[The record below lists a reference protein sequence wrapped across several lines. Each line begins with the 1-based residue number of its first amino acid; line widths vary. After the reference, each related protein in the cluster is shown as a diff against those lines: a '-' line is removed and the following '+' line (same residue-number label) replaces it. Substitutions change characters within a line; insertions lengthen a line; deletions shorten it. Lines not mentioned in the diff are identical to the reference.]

1 MNRQTEFSANTPTI
15 PESSQI
21 NYFLT
26 WQPEIP
32 RFEPRKIFQPSTHQ
46 TTQTLFGNKF
56 IRELERV
63 IEKGKPK
70 EEIVPDQDISFTLSK
85 ISTILDDW
93 IFEKEQEKKREKE
106 EQIKSKIDLKKKQ
119 KMNFT
124 QVKI

>member
-1 MNRQTEFSANTPTI
+1 M
-15 PESSQI
+15 
-21 NYFLT
+21 
-26 WQPEIP
+26 
-32 RFEPRKIFQPSTHQ
+32 
-46 TTQTLFGNKF
+46 QTLFGNKF

-106 EQIKSKIDLKKKQ
+106 EQIKSKIDLKK
-119 KMNFT
+119 
-124 QVKI
+124 IRR

>member
-1 MNRQTEFSANTPTI
+1 M
-15 PESSQI
+15 
-21 NYFLT
+21 
-26 WQPEIP
+26 
-32 RFEPRKIFQPSTHQ
+32 
-46 TTQTLFGNKF
+46 QTLFGNKF

-106 EQIKSKIDLKKKQ
+106 EQIKSKIDLKK
-119 KMNFT
+119 NRR
-124 QVKI
+124 

>member
-1 MNRQTEFSANTPTI
+1 M
-15 PESSQI
+15 
-21 NYFLT
+21 
-26 WQPEIP
+26 
-32 RFEPRKIFQPSTHQ
+32 HQ

-106 EQIKSKIDLKKKQ
+106 EQIKSKIDLKK
-119 KMNFT
+119 NRR
-124 QVKI
+124 

>member
-1 MNRQTEFSANTPTI
+1 M
-15 PESSQI
+15 
-21 NYFLT
+21 
-26 WQPEIP
+26 
-32 RFEPRKIFQPSTHQ
+32 
-46 TTQTLFGNKF
+46 QTLFGNKF

-106 EQIKSKIDLKKKQ
+106 EQIKSKIDL
-119 KMNFT
+119 T
-124 QVKI
+124 KIRR

>member
-1 MNRQTEFSANTPTI
+1 M
-15 PESSQI
+15 
-21 NYFLT
+21 
-26 WQPEIP
+26 
-32 RFEPRKIFQPSTHQ
+32 HQ

-106 EQIKSKIDLKKKQ
+106 EQIKSKIDLKK
-119 KMNFT
+119 
-124 QVKI
+124 IRR